1 MAMRLTGYFHPFQTH
16 AHALHGT
23 HAHPHAHQIGF
34 AAALIGL
41 LGIPLGPMVVPSM
54 MAIVLGATAVLLSIH
69 PAPGMNARPEGWVGI
84 ATGILGLIFGLMQ
97 VLVQM
102 SL

>member
-1 MAMRLTGYFHPFQTH
+1 MAARLTGYFHPLPAH
-16 AHALHGT
+16 AHALHAT
-23 HAHPHAHQIGF
+23 HVHPHAHQIGF

-41 LGIPLGPMVVPSM
+41 IGIPLGPMVVPSM
-54 MAIVLGATAVLLSIH
+54 VAIVLGTMAVLLSIH

-84 ATGILGLIFGLMQ
+84 ATGILGLIFGLVQ

-102 SL
+102 NL